1 MHPESAP
8 NDISTDSRL
17 RLVRFFFS
25 SFTTCFLLLLLLL
38 SLELLGYV

>member
-25 SFTTCFLLLLLLL
+25 SSTTCFLLLLLLL
-38 SLELLGYV
+38 SVGLLGYV